1 MMTAIQNRAATT
13 RAQSPIKNDAPQERE
28 DFITKDEVAKRL
40 KKSERTIENWQRR
53 GYIPFTK
60 AGHAVLYKWS
70 EVEAHLQKHFH
81 ICHLN

>member
-1 MMTAIQNRAATT
+1 MMTPIQNRAAVNRPEPPAKKDT
-13 RAQSPIKNDAPQERE
+13 QPPE